1 MTCDV
6 SPVAMFKS
14 ETIDIKIWTLHHS
27 SFLKRLMGY
36 GMEYTLGIGVTTAHK
51 ELILDMKC
59 LEDIILS
66 EHVIMWPKKL
76 ILNCCFAEMQLISLY
91 QTTIESHYFHKLNKV
106 INLQRL
112 IFWSGF
118 LFQLWR
124 LRHGR
129 KTCALVRPILH
140 GLVSFNIYYSS
151 IDLDLWIINSH
162 FYLQIC
168 VRRERGYCKI
178 AWRQTGSPS
187 TDTFKA
193 WALSSC
199 LFVCLFV
206 NLSYFDCLLFTIYW
220 YFQGLSSFLIVL
232 PLYWT
237 HEVGQIANQLW
248 QMSNS
253 S

>member
-1 MTCDV
+1 
-6 SPVAMFKS
+6 
-14 ETIDIKIWTLHHS
+14 
-27 SFLKRLMGY
+27 
-36 GMEYTLGIGVTTAHK
+36 
-51 ELILDMKC
+51 
-59 LEDIILS
+59 
-66 EHVIMWPKKL
+66 
-76 ILNCCFAEMQLISLY
+76 MQLISLY

-124 LRHGR
+124 LRHRR

-140 GLVSFNIYYSS
+140 GLVPLIVIIIYWS
-151 IDLDLWIINSH
+151 WFINLLT
-162 FYLQIC
+162 FIFIC
-168 VRRERGYCKI
+168 RSVWEERGVI
-178 AWRQTGSPS
+178 ARLLGGKLVHHLLT
-187 TDTFKA
+187 
-193 WALSSC
+193 LSRLELFHLVCSFVW

-232 PLYWT
+232 PIYWT

-253 S
+253 P